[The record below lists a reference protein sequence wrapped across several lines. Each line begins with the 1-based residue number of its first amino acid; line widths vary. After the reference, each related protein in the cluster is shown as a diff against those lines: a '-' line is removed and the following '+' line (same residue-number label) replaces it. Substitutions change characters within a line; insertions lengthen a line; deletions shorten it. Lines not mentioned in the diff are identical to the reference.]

1 LRYVQGCAAARRP
14 GLSCCLIGRYAEIS
28 GEGIRDE
35 YLPPQGLPIMTSQ
48 NHYEVLGVS
57 SEADA
62 TQIRTAY
69 VHLLKRYHPDWA
81 HVSDG
86 QQNADQL
93 QRVVAAYK
101 ILKNPASRAK
111 YDAALRRLASRPAR
125 LRPAALSSAEMLL
138 FKQNARPTA
147 AVRSRTPF
155 KLDPDSAS
163 YVLMFIAAVAG
174 LYLLATAFVGP
185 TRASLGSAAGTGSP
199 ARNVPT
205 ITQFEPVVRRA
216 GMMSSVDASNYS
228 WRCFAA
234 AGRSR
239 DPVAAD
245 PCVGFDAAYVYW
257 REAIAGV
264 LVTDPYFQPDA
275 MRSRAE
281 DAFGR
286 VGPIEASVRVESI
299 RAATFQALMLV
310 STAPH
315 EISTGFSKE
324 NEARATTARPPTADR
339 AAIFAIRTKGNRLA
353 DGP

>member
-1 LRYVQGCAAARRP
+1 
-14 GLSCCLIGRYAEIS
+14 
-28 GEGIRDE
+28 
-35 YLPPQGLPIMTSQ
+35 MTCQ

-57 SEADA
+57 SGADA

-69 VHLLKRYHPDWA
+69 VYLLKRYHPDWA
-81 HVSDG
+81 RVSDG

-101 ILKNPASRAK
+101 ILKDPASRAK
-111 YDAALRRLASRPAR
+111 YDAGLRRLASRPAR
-125 LRPAALSSAEMLL
+125 RRPVAISSAEMLL
-138 FKQNARPTA
+138 FKPNARPTA
-147 AVRSRTPF
+147 AVRSRTRL
-155 KLDPDSAS
+155 KLHSDSIS
-163 YVLMFIAAVAG
+163 YVLMSIAAVAG
-174 LYLLATAFVGP
+174 LYLLAIAFVGP
-185 TRASLGSAAGTGSP
+185 TDASWGSAAGAGSP
-199 ARNVPT
+199 VRNVPT

-216 GMMSSVDASNYS
+216 GMMSSVDANDYS

-281 DAFGR
+281 DAFGK

-315 EISTGFSKE
+315 ELSTGLSKE
-324 NEARATTARPPTADR
+324 NEARASRARPPTADR
-339 AAIFAIRTKGNRLA
+339 AAIFAIRTNGNVLA
-353 DGP
+353 ERP